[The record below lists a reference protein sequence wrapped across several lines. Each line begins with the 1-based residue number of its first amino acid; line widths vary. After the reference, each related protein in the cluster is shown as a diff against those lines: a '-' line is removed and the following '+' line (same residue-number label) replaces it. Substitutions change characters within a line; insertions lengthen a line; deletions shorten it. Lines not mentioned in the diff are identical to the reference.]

1 MPASASLTKG
11 MVIVH
16 GNRMEDLRDV
26 MLSWLQSH
34 PLPPLTPEVLLVQS
48 NGMKQWLVQ
57 SMAQQLGVSAG
68 VELYLPS
75 EFLWRAYRQVLG
87 GQQVPKQMAFDKA
100 PLTWRI
106 HRLLDPILASDDE
119 VYQPLRH
126 YLAQNEQAAER
137 RFQLASQIADL
148 YDQYQTYR
156 ADWIAD
162 WSQGLN
168 QITNQQAESSPLHEN
183 TWQAALW
190 RDLQRDIE
198 TNGQK
203 NLGQLSKIQRDRG
216 LGEGLHHN
224 DMQSIDLIPST
235 NQETEIEGLRPSLS
249 SRASVHDQ
257 FVQQMRQEQRL
268 SSVKLPQRIVV
279 FGVSSLPQ
287 QTLEALSTMAKV
299 AQVLLF
305 VNNPCQY
312 YWGDVQDA
320 RYWRRNQL
328 MKAQRHAI
336 KQGLPLKALQ
346 EDYAS
351 FHPLLAAW
359 GKQGKDYVQL
369 LNEFDET
376 PSHQHWFQR
385 VDVFVEPIDNTR
397 LAELQRHIL
406 QLTPPPNEP
415 EARAQDDSICLRS
428 GYSSQREVEMLHD
441 HLLALFDADES
452 LTPADVMVMMPDVDQ
467 FAAAVSSVFGRLSA
481 KDKRYIPYS
490 IADSSLRIEPMMQL
504 LQWLLTLPTAD
515 IGLSDW
521 HAMFELDAVKAKFQ
535 LSETDVESLHQWLLK
550 AGVRWGLD
558 ANDRSERHQLPQGI
572 NANSWLFGLDRLLLG
587 YACGETGLAWQS
599 ILPTSAAT
607 GSSADLLG
615 ALAEWL
621 KAIRIAQALLSHEL
635 PPAIWGCY
643 LEEVLQLFFDES
655 HDLAS
660 QRWLTRFR
668 SGLNRWLSA
677 CELGQFQQKLPL
689 SVVAKAWLDNIDD
702 AQSLQRPFLSGG
714 VQFATLMPMRAIPF
728 KVICLIG
735 LNERDYPRQQVKQ
748 DFDLM
753 ALAGQWRAGDRSR
766 RYDDRYLFLEAILSA
781 RQQLYL
787 SWTGRSI
794 RDDQHRAPSIL
805 VSQFID
811 YCHQLW
817 TPPLTV
823 VQHPLQPFSQRYV
836 QTDSGVQSYAT
847 DWLGEKN
854 DIITDPDWAKVRLA
868 DEPLPTTLA
877 LSRLSAVLRHPQRVL
892 LRHRLGIK
900 LTQPQEDERDDELF
914 SINPLQQHQHYQQQI
929 EHWLATGRA
938 DALPWQ
944 LSGTLPLAGFA
955 QLHQQQLEQTS
966 EQLWQT
972 WQTVIAPY
980 TQRLAPLPLSL
991 TLANT
996 TLTGQLDLLY
1006 ANEQNEQ
1013 CVVQLVPG
1021 ELQKDKVIK
1030 AYKLI
1035 DAWLAHCLANALAQ
1049 PVTSVILAT
1058 DAMIRFQP
1066 LAPTEARLYLQGYV
1080 ECYQQAWQQPLK
1092 VACKSGIAYVQSLQ
1106 QQQAKQKD
1114 ETADLAALQS
1124 KALAEARKTFE
1135 GGFNH
1140 AGERAESL
1148 ELQRCFATF
1157 DELQPE
1163 FAELAQR
1170 LYGVMLERMISE

>member
-1 MPASASLTKG
+1 MSASASLTKG

-34 PLPPLTPEVLLVQS
+34 PLPPLMAEVLLVQS

-57 SMAQQLGVSAG
+57 SMALQMGISAG

-87 GQQVPKQMAFDKA
+87 SHQVPKQMAFDKA

-106 HRLLDPILASDDE
+106 HRLLDHVLASDDV

-126 YLAQNEQAAER
+126 YLAQSEQAAER

-162 WSQGLN
+162 WSKGLN
-168 QITNQQAESSPLHEN
+168 QLINQQGEINPLNEN

-198 TNGQK
+198 ASGQ
-203 NLGQLSKIQRDRG
+203 
-216 LGEGLHHN
+216 
-224 DMQSIDLIPST
+224 
-235 NQETEIEGLRPSLS
+235 SLT

-257 FVQQMRQEQRL
+257 FMQHMADTNRFA
-268 SSVKLPQRIVV
+268 SVKLPERIVV
-279 FGVSSLPQ
+279 FGISSLPQ
-287 QTLEALSTMAKV
+287 QTLEALSMMACV
-299 AQVLLF
+299 SQVLLF

-328 MKAQRHAI
+328 IKAHRHAI
-336 KQGLPLKALQ
+336 KQGIPLKALQ

-359 GKQGKDYVQL
+359 GKQGKDYLQL
-369 LNEFDET
+369 LNAFDET
-376 PSHQHWFQR
+376 AHHEHWFQR
-385 VDVFVEPIDNTR
+385 VDVFVEPSESTQ
-397 LAELQRHIL
+397 LATLQRHIL
-406 QLTPPPNEP
+406 TLTPPPDEP
-415 EARAQDDSICLRS
+415 ETRATHDDSICLRS

-441 HLLALFDADES
+441 HLLALFDADDS

-467 FAAAVSSVFGRLSA
+467 FAAAVSAVFGRISP

-490 IADSSLRIEPMMQL
+490 IADTSLSIEPMMQL

-521 HAMFELDAVKAKFQ
+521 HAMFELDAVKAKFK
-535 LSETDVESLHQWLLK
+535 LTETDVETLHQWLRK

-558 ANDRSERHQLPQGI
+558 ASDRSERHQLPQGI
-572 NANSWLFGLDRLLLG
+572 SANSWLFGLDRLLLG
-587 YACGETGLAWQS
+587 YASGDTGQAWQS
-599 ILPTSAAT
+599 ILPTSAAS

-615 ALAEWL
+615 ALSEWL
-621 KAIRIAQALLSHEL
+621 NAIRIAQGLLSHEL
-635 PPAIWGCY
+635 SPAIWCCY
-643 LEEVLQLFFDES
+643 LEEMLQLFFDDA
-655 HDLAS
+655 HDVNS
-660 QRWLTRFR
+660 QRWLARFR
-668 SGLNRWLSA
+668 TGLNRWLSA
-677 CELGQFQQKLPL
+677 CELGHFQQKLPL
-689 SVVAKAWLDNIDD
+689 SIVARAWLENIDD
-702 AQSLQRPFLSGG
+702 ANSLQRPFLSGG

-805 VSQFID
+805 VAQFID

-817 TPPLTV
+817 TPPLRV
-823 VQHPLQPFSQRYV
+823 IQHPLQPFSPRYV
-836 QTDSGVQSYAT
+836 QTDTELQSYAIDWLAAKDSIISDT
-847 DWLGEKN
+847 DWAN
-854 DIITDPDWAKVRLA
+854 ASLA
-868 DEPLPTTLA
+868 DEPIPAQLPLT
-877 LSRLSAVLRHPQRVL
+877 RLSTLLRHPQAVL
-892 LRHRLGIK
+892 LQHRLGIR
-900 LTQPQEDERDDELF
+900 LTQPQVIQVDDEAFDL
-914 SINPLQQHQHYQQQI
+914 SALQQHQLTQQQV
-929 EHWLATGRA
+929 EYWLATGRS

-944 LSGTLPLAGFA
+944 LSGSLPLASFA
-955 QLHQQQLEQTS
+955 ELNATALQQTS
-966 EQLWQT
+966 EHLWQA
-972 WQTVIAPY
+972 WQSLVVDY
-980 TQRLAPLPLSL
+980 NQRLAPLPLSL
-991 TLANT
+991 NLANT
-996 TLTGQLDLLY
+996 TLSGQLDLLY
-1006 ANEQNEQ
+1006 ANEQNEH
-1013 CVVQLVPG
+1013 CAVQLVPG
-1021 ELQKDKVIK
+1021 SLKSKSGIK
-1030 AYKLI
+1030 AHKLI
-1035 DAWLAHCLANALAQ
+1035 DAWLAHCLANALEQ
-1049 PVTSVILAT
+1049 SVTSAVIGT
-1058 DAMIRFQP
+1058 DMSLRFLPIASTQ
-1066 LAPTEARLYLQGYV
+1066 ARLYLQAYV
-1080 ECYQQAWQQPLK
+1080 ELYQQAWQQPLK
-1092 VACKSGIAYVQSLQ
+1092 VACKSGIAYVQSIQ
-1106 QQQAKQKD
+1106 QQQAKQGD
-1114 ETADLAALQS
+1114 SDTGLDTQLMQE
-1124 KALAEARKTFE
+1124 KALAAARSEFE
-1135 GGFNH
+1135 GGFGRS
-1140 AGERAESL
+1140 GEWGQSL
-1148 ELQRCFATF
+1148 ALQRCFTSF
-1157 DELQPE
+1157 DALQPE
-1163 FAELAQR
+1163 FTELAQR
-1170 LYGVMLERMISE
+1170 LYGEFILAIHSLENHNS